1 MRRSILDSEPESTSH
16 MCRRAVHSSFH
27 LDTPMAARLGRHE
40 QIYSRICQ
48 VLPPSGTPACR
59 ARRRQSSTT
68 TARRPPHHETM
79 LGSQCCCV
87 CNSGHDI
94 ETMRAVFR
102 GQIDAG
108 KAEVSPGRSLH
119 GSRSRSPGPLPLSRL
134 SYLVHV
140 RFGGTVSD
148 SVLTKKKFETCSPA
162 V

>member
-48 VLPPSGTPACR
+48 VLPHSGTPACR
-59 ARRRQSSTT
+59 ARVRRQSSTT

-87 CNSGHDI
+87 CNSGHNI

-102 GQIDAG
+102 GQTDAG
-108 KAEVSPGRSLH
+108 KAELSPGRSLH
-119 GSRSRSPGPLPLSRL
+119 GSRSRSAGPLPLSGGPG
-134 SYLVHV
+134 SFPHGHP
-140 RFGGTVSD
+140 FGGTVSSFSFD
-148 SVLTKKKFETCSPA
+148 
-162 V
+162 